1 MTVRGCF
8 RARFTPDWLPATLD
22 LVVITIFS
30 AILVIVITNTIVMI
44 IITLAILMVIVIT
57 RSSVARP
64 S

>member
-1 MTVRGCF
+1 MTGRGYF
-8 RARFTPDWLPATLD
+8 RARFTPDWLPETLD
-22 LVVITIFS
+22 LVAIIIFS
-30 AILVIVITNTIVMI
+30 VIIVIVIANTIVMI

>member
-1 MTVRGCF
+1 MTVRGYF
-8 RARFTPDWLPATLD
+8 RARFTPDWLPETLG
-22 LVVITIFS
+22 LVAIIIFS
-30 AILVIVITNTIVMI
+30 VIIVIVITNTIAMI